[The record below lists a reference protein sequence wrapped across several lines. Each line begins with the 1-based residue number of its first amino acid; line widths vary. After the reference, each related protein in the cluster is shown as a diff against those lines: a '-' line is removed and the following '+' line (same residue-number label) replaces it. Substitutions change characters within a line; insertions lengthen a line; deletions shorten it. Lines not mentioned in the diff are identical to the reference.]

1 MGEGAETIPL
11 HSLFSQVHKQRGLM
25 RSEGRAGQVDERSR
39 FSGLSLSVRQLLP
52 KAGQG
57 MGALR
62 DS

>member
-1 MGEGAETIPL
+1 
-11 HSLFSQVHKQRGLM
+11 M